1 MPEESIRFP
10 GAYILS
16 NGRERGSVHIH
27 TVTTGEILPLRMGT
41 IAELNIYEDINRG
54 ALTGSMVVIDT
65 SNIIAKTPLQGNER
79 LSFKLSTPMKADN
92 RENVVID
99 ASEDTGHPFYIYA
112 ITNRHIESETVTSYK
127 IDFCSREMLRS
138 ARTRVSRAYDGSLEQ
153 AAIRILRDKDG
164 LDSLK
169 KFTYE
174 PTRNSD
180 KIVIPNMRPLDAM
193 NLLCEK
199 ALSKNTNGAGYYFY
213 ETTKGFHFRS
223 YESMLAAQGENSRD
237 DVVELHYRPFQM
249 PYDNRIIANQHNV
262 ESFEFLQHFDTLSQ
276 QAMGTYASKV
286 ITYSFYDKNYS
297 IAEYGYH
304 DHFFRHFH
312 ADTEDKSTSRNYH
325 VANAPIDNDPRYG
338 GNVPGRIGDKTVSDY
353 HDSKI
358 VLQPSTRYLHN
369 ENTGIF
375 GTSTDNEGMTEAI
388 RISQDN
394 QVNNSTKLQVT
405 MFGHSYLQ
413 AGDVVKFNLPSFER
427 NKKAKEKGY
436 EYDEKHSG
444 RYVITKVRHR
454 LQQMEYRM
462 ILELTKDSV
471 YTPYESKSIHY
482 LGKRNERGRSTIDL
496 YEEDKTIIR

>member
-1 MPEESIRFP
+1 
-10 GAYILS
+10 
-16 NGRERGSVHIH
+16 
-27 TVTTGEILPLRMGT
+27 MGT

-54 ALTGSMVVIDT
+54 ALTGSMIIVDS

-79 LSFKLSTPMKADN
+79 ISFKLSTPMYAQQDDRKD
-92 RENVVID
+92 VVID

-180 KIVIPNMRPLDAM
+180 KIVIPNMRPL
-193 NLLCEK
+193 CEK

-249 PYDNRIIANQHNV
+249 PYDNRIIANQHNI

-369 ENTGIF
+369 ENTGVF
-375 GTSTDNEGMTEAI
+375 GTNTENEGMTEAI